1 MASTMKAMRLHE
13 LGGSFRL
20 EEVPVPRP
28 GPNDALVRLKAT
40 GAGLT
45 LVIMRNTP
53 GLVDEYPRILGHEIA
68 GEVVETGSHVSN
80 VAPGDHV
87 TCHFYLTCHNCRY
100 CRSGRETLC
109 ENFRGFFGLVMDG
122 GYAEYTLVPGVNLC
136 EIPEGVSSLDA
147 CVAADAICTP
157 YHNCVAEARIRPGDL
172 VAIVGAGGG
181 VAIHAVQMAQACGG
195 HVIGIDVSEKKLEAV
210 SELGAFAT
218 LNPEKTDMVE
228 EILSLTDGRGVDAC
242 IDYVASRE
250 TLEASLASIGRAG
263 KLVIVGYRPPPAY
276 KGVSP
281 NFTVDPLHL
290 LNNAQEIH
298 GSRYCS
304 MEELR
309 QSLALVRQGKI
320 KPIVTETFALEETEA
335 AFQALIENRVTG
347 RAAVVFD

>member
-1 MASTMKAMRLHE
+1 MQ
-13 LGGSFRL
+13 GCF
-20 EEVPVPRP
+20 
-28 GPNDALVRLKAT
+28 
-40 GAGLT
+40 
-45 LVIMRNTP
+45 
-53 GLVDEYPRILGHEIA
+53 
-68 GEVVETGSHVSN
+68 
-80 VAPGDHV
+80 
-87 TCHFYLTCHNCRY
+87 
-100 CRSGRETLC
+100 
-109 ENFRGFFGLVMDG
+109 
-122 GYAEYTLVPGVNLC
+122 
-136 EIPEGVSSLDA
+136 
-147 CVAADAICTP
+147 
-157 YHNCVAEARIRPGDL
+157 
-172 VAIVGAGGG
+172 
-181 VAIHAVQMAQACGG
+181 ACGG

-250 TLEASLASIGRAG
+250 TLEAGLAGLGRAG

-276 KGVSP
+276 KGASP

-304 MEELR
+304 MEELH
-309 QSLALVRQGKI
+309 QSLALVQQGKI

>member
-13 LGGSFRL
+13 LGGAFRL
-20 EEVPVPRP
+20 EETPVPRP
-28 GPNDALVRLKAT
+28 GPNDALVRLRAT
-40 GAGLT
+40 GVGLT

-68 GEVVETGSHVSN
+68 GEVVETGSHVAN

-109 ENFRGFFGLVMDG
+109 ENFQGFFGLVMDG
-122 GYAEYTLVPGVNLC
+122 GYAEYALVPGVNLC
-136 EIPEGVSSLDA
+136 RIPDGVSSLDA

-157 YHNCVAEARIRPGDL
+157 YHNCVAEARIRPGDV

-181 VAIHAVQMAQACGG
+181 VAIHAVQMAQICGG
-195 HVIGIDVSEKKLEAV
+195 HVIGLDVSEKKLETV
-210 SELGAFAT
+210 SALGAFAA
-218 LNPEKTDMVE
+218 LNPEKTDAVE
-228 EILSLTDGRGVDAC
+228 EILSLTDGRGVDAY
-242 IDYVASRE
+242 IDYVASRA
-250 TLEASLASIGRAG
+250 TLEAGLASLGRAG
-263 KLVIVGYRPPPAY
+263 KLVIVGYRPPAAHD
-276 KGVSP
+276 GASP
-281 NFTVDPLHL
+281 DFTVDPLRL

-309 QSLALVRQGKI
+309 QSLALIQQGKI
-320 KPIVTETFALEETEA
+320 KPIVTETFALEKTEA